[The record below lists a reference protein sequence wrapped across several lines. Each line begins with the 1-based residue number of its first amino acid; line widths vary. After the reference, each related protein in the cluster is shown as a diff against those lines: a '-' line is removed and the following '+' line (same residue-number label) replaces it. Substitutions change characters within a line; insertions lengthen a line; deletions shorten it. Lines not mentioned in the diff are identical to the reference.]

1 MTIKL
6 DWNTYELE
14 EAIDYSAGELYDNIE
29 VLREEADSYTNLGV
43 DVPEQ
48 LLETIERLYELEE
61 EYYGN

>member
-1 MTIKL
+1 MTIKI

-14 EAIDYSAGELYDNIE
+14 EAIDYNAGELYDNIE
-29 VLREEADSYTNLGV
+29 ELREEADSYTNLGV

>member
-1 MTIKL
+1 MTIKI

-14 EAIDYSAGELYDNIE
+14 EAEDYGAGELYVTIE
-29 VLREEADSYTNLGV
+29 ELREEADSYVNLGV

-48 LLETIERLYELEE
+48 LLETIELLYEMEE